1 MLDGRVELCAEGL
14 RDVHFEVKILEVLAF
29 ELWLLQ
35 SHLES
40 WSSGTAGCSNV
51 SKQADSTDS
60 M

>member
-14 RDVHFEVKILEVLAF
+14 RDVHFEVKVLAF

-40 WSSGTAGCSNV
+40 WSSGTAGCSHV